1 MFTFTIIFVPVTAAV
16 VISIWMSDTTQVS
29 NLTKIVMSI
38 IEVVFLYM
46 SLKNLFTCAFTEPG
60 IIPSVHMHT
69 NIPQAT
75 QKLADENRDYVVK
88 YQTRSQLQDT
98 MDHLKI
104 KTPVEKYFNL
114 NKFRY
119 LEKRQN

>member
-1 MFTFTIIFVPVTAAV
+1 
-16 VISIWMSDTTQVS
+16 MSDTTQLS
-29 NLTKIVMSI
+29 LLTKIVMSI

-69 NIPQAT
+69 NIPNT
-75 QKLADENRDYVVK
+75 NQKLADENRDYVVK
-88 YQTRSQLQDT
+88 YQTRSELADT
-98 MDHLKI
+98 MRHNQI
-104 KTPVEKYFNL
+104 ETPVEKYFNL